1 MDDVV
6 KTLVIIMFLSLAVTV
21 LGGIALFG
29 AIDEGTTPNTAL
41 LVASLVALV
50 VDLWYIKRL
59 FVTPQELGG
68 AE

>member
-1 MDDVV
+1 MDEVV
-6 KTLVIIMFLSLAVTV
+6 KALIIILFLSLAVSV

-29 AIDEGTTPNTAL
+29 AIEGGTTPNTAL
-41 LVASLVALV
+41 LVASLVVLV